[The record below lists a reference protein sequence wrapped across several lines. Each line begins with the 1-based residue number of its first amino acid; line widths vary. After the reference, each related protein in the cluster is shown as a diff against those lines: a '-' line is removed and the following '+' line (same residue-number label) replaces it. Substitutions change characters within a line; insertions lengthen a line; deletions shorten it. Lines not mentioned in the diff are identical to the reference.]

1 MRLKGTLP
9 FLITEHYRRTQS
21 CVMRWFHGTNGE
33 YIRRFSLFFREMFV
47 GANKMKRFSSSFYD
61 TKVIFKNS
69 NAEGHILRKT
79 QKCKIYALE
88 FFYYYEEHFLFAK

>member
-21 CVMRWFHGTNGE
+21 CVMKWFHGTNDE

-47 GANKMKRFSSSFYD
+47 GANKSVGAILKFFYD
-61 TKVIFKNS
+61 I
-69 NAEGHILRKT
+69 I
-79 QKCKIYALE
+79 QK
-88 FFYYYEEHFLFAK
+88 